1 MWHHMRNKAVFH
13 FHFDIFFLKKEN
25 AIRLA
30 ICPVELQLHVY
41 PVPNISEVFSSNPIH
56 GEV

>member
-1 MWHHMRNKAVFH
+1 MQNKAVFH